1 MGITEKLNVIYD
13 LDLYE
18 FYGINNFHIFYYFLF
33 SMIFWI
39 YMKII
44 KFLNIFFDN
53 KKKKKKK
60 NKKFYFFLINIKY
73 IRKTFF
79 IFI

>member
-33 SMIFWI
+33 SMIFGI

-60 NKKFYFFLINIKY
+60 IERLYYFIINIKVLG
-73 IRKTFF
+73 KTF
-79 IFI
+79 I